1 VVESVPL
8 GLLANMKR
16 LPSFALD
23 LVRYLIADQQ
33 GDEQACWR
41 EVALQGPAATRFQA
55 AGLSSCQVEQVGLP
69 EWRGAFR
76 NLLECAL

>member
-33 GDEQACWR
+33 GDEQAC
-41 EVALQGPAATRFQA
+41 
-55 AGLSSCQVEQVGLP
+55 
-69 EWRGAFR
+69 
-76 NLLECAL
+76 

>member
-1 VVESVPL
+1 MNISTRLVIFPACGVVESVPL

-33 GDEQACWR
+33 GDEQAC
-41 EVALQGPAATRFQA
+41 
-55 AGLSSCQVEQVGLP
+55 
-69 EWRGAFR
+69 
-76 NLLECAL
+76 